1 MKKVLSLIK
10 KVILSAFILYGSNM
24 IASPL
29 NVIVPINII
38 TVLIITLLG
47 MPGLFGLVFSL
58 VLLF

>member
-10 KVILSAFILYGSNM
+10 KVILSAFILYGFNM